1 MVVRT
6 VLFTALAAAALL
18 QSYHDWQLRPVHP
31 SDGPIAPADPHQ
43 TDADGA
49 RVTTL
54 GRWRLKPRARYDIT
68 ARILSREDYHF
79 DLLADLVPEDL
90 ALGWGPRS
98 EEHTSELQSRRD
110 LVCRLLLEKKKN
122 R

>member
-18 QSYHDWQLRPVHP
+18 QGYNDWHLRPGHP
-31 SDGPIAPADPHQ
+31 SDGPIAPADPQQ

-49 RVTTL
+49 QVTTL

-68 ARILSREDYHF
+68 APILSHEHSPF
-79 DLLADLVPEDL
+79 VLLPDLVPAAL
-90 ALGWGPRS
+90 APGSGRISDTL
-98 EEHTSELQSRRD
+98 
-110 LVCRLLLEKKKN
+110 
-122 R
+122 